1 MILTHQMVMEQLK
14 EYGAP
19 RARITRMLKSGA
31 LIQIKRGLYVNE
43 RSVSRRV
50 LASMLYGPS
59 YISFDYALSR
69 AGLIPEQVEVVT
81 SACFRKDRNK
91 LFRTPLG
98 EFRYYYLPD
107 QVYPYGI
114 MREEEN
120 GLAYL
125 IATPEKALCDATYK
139 VPRATSLRDIE
150 HLLLDDWR
158 MELDELRTL
167 EYAFIEWI
175 APMYRRKSVLA
186 LAAWLRKARQS

>member
-1 MILTHQMVMEQLK
+1 MTHQMVMEQLK
-14 EYGAP
+14 DYGAP

-59 YISFDYALSR
+59 YISFEFALSA
-69 AGLIPEQVEVVT
+69 AGLIPERVEIVT
-81 SACFRKDRNK
+81 SACFRKNRNK
-91 LFRTPLG
+91 IFRTPLG

-107 QVYPYGI
+107 KVYPYGI
-114 MREEEN
+114 AQEEED

-139 VPRATSLRDIE
+139 VPRATSLKDMQ

-158 MELDELRTL
+158 MDLDELRTL
-167 EYAFIEWI
+167 DHAFIEWI
-175 APMYRRKSVLA
+175 APLYRRKSVLA